1 MRSRILAIVSE
12 VLRIPVEQ
20 ITEESSPDNI
30 KTWDS
35 LNHVQ
40 IILSLEDEF
49 GISLDGEEIIEMQ
62 SVGRILE
69 IVAKKKNGRPL
80 GEKRE

>member
-1 MRSRILAIVSE
+1 MRSRIFSIVSKI
-12 VLRIPVEQ
+12 LRIPVEHISEQ
-20 ITEESSPDNI
+20 SSPDNV

-40 IILSLEDEF
+40 LILSLEDEF

-62 SVGRILE
+62 SVGRIME
-69 IVAKKKNGRPL
+69 IIARKTS
-80 GEKRE
+80 